1 MNTYL
6 QAGTALALLFAA
18 APVMAAEAPKAEAA
32 TAAAPA
38 EEITEVIVYG
48 QGQSRQLQTLKGSEL
63 SLEAA
68 GTSPLKAIDKL
79 PGVSFQSADAFGA
92 YEWSTRI
99 TLRGFNQNQLGFTL
113 DGVPLGDMSY
123 GNHNGLHISRAII
136 SEDVGRVDLMQGAG
150 ALSTAS
156 TSNLGGT
163 LQFFSRNPAQDMG
176 GELAGT
182 IGSDSMH
189 RLYGRFE
196 TGTLESLGGL
206 RAFVSVADQKSDKWK
221 GGGEQ
226 KQQQISAKAVL
237 PLGEGELT
245 GFINHSERREQDY
258 QDMSFEMIGRLG
270 RDWDNFQPNYAAAI
284 GVATT
289 LNNPALY
296 VSGQLDPSSGYW
308 TGKGVNPYAA
318 YGVANPDDAYYYG
331 AGVRDDDLMALSYE
345 TPINDMIKVSG
356 TIYNHTNKGQGLWV
370 TPYTVS
376 PNFGTAGATT
386 NNAPLSIRTTEYD
399 IDRTG
404 AFGEVNFDLGAHQVT
419 AGLWVEDNDFNQA
432 RRFYGETLN
441 APSRDSLGFQSNP
454 FKTSWEYKFNTK
466 TTVGYVQ
473 DVWTLSERLKLN
485 YGFKAMKVENSV
497 STVTGSALS
506 GKIKSDDSFLPQA
519 GIVFKA
525 LPEVELFGSYSE
537 NMAAYVS
544 AATSGPF
551 GSQSQTIVNYVSQNL
566 KPESSKTFEGGLRLN
581 LSNFRGVAAVYH
593 VDFSDRLLAIQQ
605 GASILGNASVLSN
618 VGSVK
623 TNGVELGG
631 TWRFT
636 DSLRLSSSYS
646 YNDSKY
652 ADNYTSNGVTYQT
665 KDKSVV
671 NTPKH
676 MLSADLSYDNGT
688 LFATA
693 GAKYTGDRY
702 YTYENIGGKV
712 EGFTTVDATLGYRF
726 PANIDVQL
734 NVTNLTDENYISTV
748 GSGGFV
754 NRDTAG
760 TTMTLLPGAPRQ
772 AFVTVRKRF

>member
-1 MNTYL
+1 MKTYL
-6 QAGTALALLFAA
+6 QTGAALAVLIMAAPALAA
-18 APVMAAEAPKAEAA
+18 AADEAPKTEAA
-32 TAAAPA
+32 ASG

-48 QGQSRQLQTLKGSEL
+48 QGQSRQLQTVKGAEL

-163 LQFFSRNPAQDMG
+163 LQFFSRDPSQTMG

-182 IGSDSMH
+182 AGSDSMH
-189 RLYGRFE
+189 RIYGRFE
-196 TGTLESLGGL
+196 TGALDQLGGL
-206 RAFVSVADQKSDKWK
+206 RAYISVADQKSDKWK

-226 KQQQISAKAVL
+226 KQRQYDAKAVL
-237 PLGEGELT
+237 PLGEGELSAY
-245 GFINHSERREQDY
+245 INHSERREQDY
-258 QDMSFEMIGRLG
+258 QDMSFDMINRLG
-270 RDWDNFQPNYAAAI
+270 SDWDNFQPNYSAAL
-284 GVATT
+284 GVASV

-296 VSGQLDPSSGYW
+296 LSGQLDPNSGYW
-308 TGKGVNPYAA
+308 TGVGANPYAA
-318 YGVANPDDAYYYG
+318 YGVSNPDDAYYYG
-331 AGVRDDDLMALSYE
+331 AGIRDDDLMAVSYA
-345 TPINDMIKVSG
+345 TPINDMVSVSG

-376 PNFGTAGATT
+376 PNYGVAGATT

-404 AFGEVNFDLGAHQVT
+404 FFGSVKFDLAAHMIT

-432 RRFYGETLN
+432 RRFYGETLG
-441 APSRDSLGFQSNP
+441 APSRDSLDFQSNP

-497 STVTGSALS
+497 STVVGNPLS
-506 GKIKSDDSFLPQA
+506 GKIDSEDSFLPQA
-519 GIVFKA
+519 GFVFKA

-551 GSQSQTIVNYVSQNL
+551 GSQSQTIVDYVSQKL
-566 KPESSKTFEGGLRLN
+566 KPESSKTFEGGMRLN
-581 LSNFRGVAAVYH
+581 LGNFRGVAALYH
-593 VDFSDRLLAIQQ
+593 VDFDDRLLAVQQ

-623 TNGVELGG
+623 TNGVELAG
-631 TWRFT
+631 TWRLS

-652 ADNYTSNGVTYQT
+652 GENYTSNGVTYQT
-665 KDKSVV
+665 KDKTVV

-676 MLSADLSYDNGT
+676 MLSADLSYDNGS

-693 GAKYTGDRY
+693 GAKYTGERY
-702 YTYENIGGKV
+702 YTYENKGGLV

-726 PANIDVQL
+726 PANFEVQL
-734 NVTNLTDENYISTV
+734 NVTNLTDESYISTV

-754 NRDTAG
+754 NSDTSG

-772 AFVTVRKRF
+772 AFVTVRKKF

>member
-1 MNTYL
+1 MKTCLYTG
-6 QAGTALALLFAA
+6 AALAVLMMA
-18 APVMAAEAPKAEAA
+18 APALANDAPKAEAA
-32 TAAAPA
+32 VDAPA
-38 EEITEVIVYG
+38 EEITEVIIYG

-63 SLEAA
+63 TLEAA

-113 DGVPLGDMSY
+113 DGVPLGDMTY

-136 SEDVGRVDLMQGAG
+136 SEDVSRVDLMQGAG

-163 LQFFSRNPAQDMG
+163 LQFFSRDPALTMG
-176 GELAGT
+176 GAIAVTG
-182 IGSDSMH
+182 GSDAMH
-189 RLYGRFE
+189 RVYGRFE
-196 TGTLESLGGL
+196 TGALDNLGGL

-221 GGGEQ
+221 GGGQQ

-237 PLGEGELT
+237 PLGEGELS

-258 QDMSFEMIGRLG
+258 QDMSFDMIGRLG

-284 GVATT
+284 GVASV

-296 VSGQLDPSSGYW
+296 LSGQLDPNSGYW
-308 TGKGVNPYAA
+308 TGVGTNPYAA
-318 YGVANPDDAYYYG
+318 YGVANPDDAYFYG
-331 AGVRDDDLMALSYE
+331 AGVRDDDVMAVSYK
-345 TPINDMIKVSG
+345 TPINDMISVSG
-356 TIYNHTNKGQGLWV
+356 TLYNHSNKGQGLWV
-370 TPYTVS
+370 TPYTIS
-376 PNFGTAGATT
+376 PNYGVAGATT

-404 AFGEVNFDLGAHQVT
+404 AFGAVDFALGAHAVT

-441 APSRDSLGFQSNP
+441 GPSRDSLGFQSNP
-454 FKTSWEYKFNTK
+454 ISTSWEYKFNTK

-473 DVWTLSERLKLN
+473 DVWTLTERLKLN
-485 YGFKAMKVENSV
+485 YGFKSMNVENAV
-497 STVTGSALS
+497 STVKGGAMS
-506 GKIKSDDSFLPQA
+506 GKIKSEDSFLPQA
-519 GIVFKA
+519 GFVFRA

-551 GSQSQTIVNYVSQNL
+551 GSQSQQIVDYVSKSL

-581 LSNFRGVAAVYH
+581 AGRFRGVAAFYH
-593 VDFSDRLLAIQQ
+593 VDFENRLLAIQQ

-623 TNGVELGG
+623 TSGMELGG
-631 TWRFT
+631 TWRFSDT
-636 DSLRLSSSYS
+636 IRLSSSYS

-652 ADNYTSNGVTYQT
+652 ADNYTSNGKTYQT
-665 KDKSVV
+665 KDKTVV

-693 GAKYTGDRY
+693 GAKYTSDRY
-702 YTYENIGGKV
+702 YTYENIGGLV

-726 PANIDVQL
+726 PAGFEVQL
-734 NVTNLTDENYISTV
+734 NVTNLTDEDYISTV

-754 NRDTAG
+754 NSDTTG
-760 TTMTLLPGAPRQ
+760 STMTLLPGAPRQ
-772 AFVTVRKRF
+772 AFLTVRKAF